1 MTNLNLYDVIRS
13 PIITEKSTAMSEERK
28 YTFEVMKAANKAIVK
43 KAVEVI
49 FDVKVQKVNML
60 NVKGKVKRFKG
71 RLGRTSDFKKAI
83 VTLEQNQ
90 TIDLAGGIK

>member
-1 MTNLNLYDVIRS
+1 MLNYNLYDVIRN
-13 PIITEKSTAMSEERK
+13 PIITEKTTMISEYRK
-28 YTFEVMKAANKAIVK
+28 YTFEVAKAADKVLVK
-43 KAVEVI
+43 KAVEAI
-49 FDVKVQKVNML
+49 FGVKVEKVNML

-90 TIDLAGGIK
+90 TIDLAGGVK

>member
-1 MTNLNLYDVIRS
+1 MINYNFYDVIRN
-13 PIITEKSTAMSEERK
+13 PLVTEKTTQMSEYRK
-28 YTFEVMKAANKAIVK
+28 YTFEVMKSADKAVVK
-43 KAVEVI
+43 KAVEAI
-49 FDVKVQKVNML
+49 FGVKVQKVNML

-90 TIDLAGGIK
+90 TIDLAGGVK